1 MCSVVE
7 LLFQKQAHPIEIDD
21 GVAGVEGVH
30 AENPGDLAAA
40 LLQCELRQWSGAK
53 FFRRHFEGADV
64 EIVEFCRVDPFGR
77 AGAELCRDP
86 RRFRRESE
94 RFNETFVQDGD
105 KRAGID
111 QQTRRLA
118 PD

>member
-1 MCSVVE
+1 M
-7 LLFQKQAHPIEIDD
+7 
-21 GVAGVEGVH
+21 AGVEGVH
-30 AENPGDLAAA
+30 AENPGDSAAA
-40 LLQCELRQWSGAK
+40 LLQCELRQRSDTE
-53 FFRRHFEGADV
+53 FFRRHFEDADV
-64 EIVEFCRVDPFGR
+64 EIVEFCRADPFGR
-77 AGAELCRDP
+77 AAAELCRDP

-118 PD
+118 AGLSTARSARRFPPVVSERV

>member
-1 MCSVVE
+1 MADVE
-7 LLFQKQAHPIEIDD
+7 R
-21 GVAGVEGVH
+21 VH
-30 AENPGDLAAA
+30 AEDAGDFAAS
-40 LLQCELRQWSGAK
+40 LLQCELRQRSDAK
-53 FFRRHFEGADV
+53 FFRRHFERADV
-64 EIVEFCRVDPFGR
+64 EVVHFRRVDPFGHS
-77 AGAELCRDP
+77 AAELCKDP

-94 RFNETFVQDGD
+94 RSNETFVQDGD